1 MVGCAALGA
10 THHAMPVEVQET
22 LASSIGWIALISA
35 LLLAGIAALL
45 HQILGRLRALEERL
59 VALDRLAEIRV
70 ELARIGK
77 SGGGSDLSHLEGVL
91 VDLRD
96 SQRRLAERLV
106 QLAETATREQ
116 SSASHAPA
124 VTTGPERVVNRL
136 LAMGYDGIQIITA
149 SDKVKAAFEH
159 GGEILVEARR
169 EGVTCKG
176 RVRVEGGHIRD
187 AELRSAHSMF
197 P

>member
-1 MVGCAALGA
+1 
-10 THHAMPVEVQET
+10 MPVEVQET
-22 LASSIGWIALISA
+22 LVSSIGWIALISA
-35 LLLAGIAALL
+35 LLLAGISALL
-45 HQILGRLRALEERL
+45 HQILGRLRSLEERL
-59 VALDRLAEIRV
+59 GTLDRLPEIRA

-106 QLAETATREQ
+106 QLAETATREH
-116 SSASHAPA
+116 SGGERGADPGAA
-124 VTTGPERVVNRL
+124 TGPERIVNRL
-136 LAMGYDGIQIITA
+136 LSMGYDGVQIIT
-149 SDKVKAAFEH
+149 SGEEVQAAFEQ
-159 GGEILVEARR
+159 GGEVLVEARR
-169 EGVTCKG
+169 EGVACKG
-176 RVRVEGGHIRD
+176 RLRVEGGRIRE